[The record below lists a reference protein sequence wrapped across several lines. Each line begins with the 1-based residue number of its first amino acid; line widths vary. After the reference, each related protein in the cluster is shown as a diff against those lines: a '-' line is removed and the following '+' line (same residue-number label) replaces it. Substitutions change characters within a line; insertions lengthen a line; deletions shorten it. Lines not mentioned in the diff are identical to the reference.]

1 MLIHVL
7 VTSHSLAKYKFIFGI
22 FVWQLVKLLKICMK
36 DQTILF
42 GGIVK
47 MHFKGLRSRRLASNA
62 IIGFYSKLLGSVS
75 YLSEK
80 LEKLSLISL
89 ITLLKVKT

>member
-1 MLIHVL
+1 
-7 VTSHSLAKYKFIFGI
+7 
-22 FVWQLVKLLKICMK
+22 
-36 DQTILF
+36 
-42 GGIVK
+42 

-80 LEKLSLISL
+80 LEKPFDIVDY
-89 ITLLKVKT
+89 TVKGKNIVV